1 MKKNFL
7 GIAAVI
13 IAISASAFTAP
24 KSGAFSNLYRFDG
37 TVAEMHNASKYVSIS
52 TPPSSGCQNTNVRPC
67 YIAIDEPVSDW
78 LNDRPTDAE
87 VLQDAAATKN

>member
-1 MKKNFL
+1 MKKNIL

-24 KSGAFSNLYRFDG
+24 KNGRFANLYRFDG
-37 TVAEMHNASKYVSIS
+37 TVAEMHTAGKYVPIS
-52 TPPSSGCQNTNVRPC
+52 TPPTSGCQNTDVRPC

-78 LNDRPTDAE
+78 LADRPTDAE